1 MNAPSKTSAP
11 TAKIERL
18 VNCPTCAVPTVFG
31 AANLFRPFCSDRCK
45 TGDLAAWASET
56 YTVPVSDLTSDGEE
70 SVAEDDHEG
79 E

>member
-1 MNAPSKTSAP
+1 MNLRTKKSDPS
-11 TAKIERL
+11 AKVERL
-18 VNCPTCAVPTVFG
+18 VKCPTCAAPTIFG
-31 AANLFRPFCSDRCK
+31 ASNLFRPFCSDRCK

-70 SVAEDDHEG
+70 SAPEDDREG